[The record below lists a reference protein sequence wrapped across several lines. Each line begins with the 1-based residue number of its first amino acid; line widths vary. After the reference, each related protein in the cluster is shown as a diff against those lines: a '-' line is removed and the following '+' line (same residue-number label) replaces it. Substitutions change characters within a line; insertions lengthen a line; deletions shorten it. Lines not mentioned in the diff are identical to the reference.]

1 MSYYK
6 MNIIGRINLSDYSNI
21 HDYMEIIG
29 PEDEFTVMMENSNE
43 EDIQVLC
50 NMLQTEKFNILE
62 KGGSEN
68 GWLFIRANKKK

>member
-62 KGGSEN
+62 KGGNED
-68 GWLFIRANKKK
+68 GRLFIRANKKK